1 MSPVV
6 RAVLASWAIPFWA
19 TAGLLLVAV
28 LYIRGWMALR
38 QLRSTL
44 LPTWRLV
51 CLLFGLASLWLAI
64 ASPLDAF
71 AGFLLT
77 VHMIQHMLLMLVA
90 PPLIL
95 LGFPQ
100 IPLLRGLP
108 LWAAR
113 DGLGPFLNW
122 APLKRFGR
130 ALTHPAFCWLA
141 ATVVL
146 LAWHVPAAYDL
157 ALTTAIWH
165 GVEHACLFGASL
177 LFWWPVI
184 EPWPSKSHWPR
195 WSIPA
200 YLLGGDLVTTALAAI
215 LCFSERPLY
224 PAYAG
229 VARLFGWTQLNDQ
242 VAAGAL
248 MWVFGSA
255 ILLSAAVVVTLRLLD
270 PSPAVRKPQNEANLW
285 SRSTRPSRPPF
296 DLLHVPVIGA
306 LLRSAY
312 GRRALQATVLIVAVA
327 VIVDGFVGHRM
338 GAMNLAGVVPW
349 TYGRALVVA
358 GLLIAGNFF
367 CMACPFTLPREAGR
381 RLGMATRHWP
391 KVLRTK
397 WLAVGLLILF
407 FWAYDRF
414 DLWNTPLLTAC
425 ILAAYFVNGLLV
437 DTFFRGATFCKYV
450 CPIGQFNF
458 VSSLVSPLEVKIR
471 RPQTC
476 ATCAGHDCLR
486 GNAHHRGCELQ
497 LFLPQK
503 AGNMDCTFCLD
514 CVQACPHDNIGI
526 VAGPPGRELTRD
538 PFRSSVGQFS
548 RRPDIAALAL
558 VLVFSAF
565 VNASSMLE
573 PVVAWR
579 YRLTAPISSLC
590 FLIALVL
597 APMLLVGGAT
607 LAGRHFSRAVRPA
620 RELFCRFSLG
630 LVPLGLVMWAG
641 HLLFHLSTA
650 WGSAWPVMQRVSSD
664 LGMGWLGTPRWAAR
678 SPILGADTLLACQLL
693 LLDLGLLLSLY
704 LGWRIA
710 GACVTRTTD
719 RLRLIAPW
727 VTLLAGL
734 YAAGIWVFLQPM
746 QMRGMVHG

>member
-1 MSPVV
+1 MS
-6 RAVLASWAIPFWA
+6 AVANAVFASWDIPFWA
-19 TAGLLLVAV
+19 TLGVLLTSVF
-28 LYIRGWMALR
+28 YMRGWMALR

-51 CLLFGLASLWLAI
+51 CMLAGLASFWLAI

-77 VHMIQHMLLMLVA
+77 FHMIQHMLIMLVA

-95 LGFPQ
+95 LASPQ

-113 DGLGPFLNW
+113 DALGPFLNW
-122 APLKRFGR
+122 PRLKRFGR
-130 ALTHPAFCWLA
+130 ALTNPAFCWLA
-141 ATVVL
+141 ATVAL
-146 LAWHVPAAYDL
+146 LAWHTPGAYDL
-157 ALTTAIWH
+157 ALAAPLWH

-184 EPWPSKSHWPR
+184 QPWPSTPHWPR

-200 YLLGGDLVTTALAAI
+200 YLLAGDLIATALAAI
-215 LCFSERPLY
+215 LCFSDRPLY
-224 PAYAG
+224 LAYAR
-229 VARLFGWTQLNDQ
+229 VPRLFGWSQINDQ

-248 MWVFGSA
+248 MWVFGSS
-255 ILLSAAVVVTLRLLD
+255 ILLSAAVVVILRLLD
-270 PSPAVRKPQNEANLW
+270 PSPVDRKPQNEPNSW
-285 SRSTRPSRPPF
+285 SRPTRPSRSPF
-296 DLLHVPVIGA
+296 DLLRLPIIGS

-312 GRRALQATVLIVAVA
+312 GRRVLQATLLLVAVA

-338 GAMNLAGVVPW
+338 GPMNLAGVVPW
-349 TYGRALVVA
+349 TYGRALAVA

-381 RLGMATRHWP
+381 RLGIATRHWP
-391 KVLRTK
+391 RALRSK
-397 WLAVGLLILF
+397 WLAVGLLVLF
-407 FWAYDRF
+407 FWAYDAF
-414 DLWNTPLLTAC
+414 DLWNTPFLTAC
-425 ILAAYFVNGLLV
+425 ILAAYFVTAFAV

-458 VSSLVSPLEVKIR
+458 VSSLVSPLEVQIR

-476 ATCAGHDCLR
+476 TTCATHDCLR
-486 GNAHHRGCELQ
+486 GNQHHRGCELE
-497 LFLPQK
+497 LFLPRK

-514 CVQACPHDNIGI
+514 CVKACPHDNVGI
-526 VAGPPGRELTRD
+526 LAAPPGRDLARD
-538 PFRSSVGQFS
+538 PFRSSLGQFS

-558 VLVFSAF
+558 VLVFSAY
-565 VNASSMLE
+565 VNAAAMLE
-573 PVVAWR
+573 PIVS
-579 YRLTAPISSLC
+579 TAPITGLC
-590 FLIALVL
+590 FVIAVVL
-597 APMLLVGGAT
+597 APMVLVGGAT
-607 LAGRHFSRAVRPA
+607 LAGRHLSHATKPT
-620 RELFCRFSLG
+620 RELFCRFSLA
-630 LVPLGLVMWAG
+630 LVPVGLAMWAA

-650 WGSAWPVMQRVSSD
+650 WSSAWPVLQRASGD
-664 LGMGWLGTPRWAAR
+664 LGIGWLGTPHWGAT
-678 SPILGADTLLACQLL
+678 SPILAANTLLACQMF

-704 LGWRIA
+704 VGWRIA
-710 GACVTRTTD
+710 STYVTRVAD
-719 RLRLIAPW
+719 RLLLLAPW
-727 VTLLAGL
+727 AALPAGL

>member
-1 MSPVV
+1 MSAVA
-6 RAVLASWAIPFWA
+6 RAAFASWAIPFWPTLGILF
-19 TAGLLLVAV
+19 TAVF
-28 LYIRGWMALR
+28 YIRGWMALR
-38 QLRSTL
+38 QLRSSL

-51 CLLFGLASLWLAI
+51 CLLVGLASLWLAI

-71 AGFLLT
+71 ASFLLT

-95 LGFPQ
+95 LGLPQ

-141 ATVVL
+141 AAVVL
-146 LAWHVPAAYDL
+146 LAWHIPAAYDL
-157 ALTTAIWH
+157 ALASSVWH

-184 EPWPSKSHWPR
+184 EPWPSKPHWPR

-200 YLLGGDLVTTALAAI
+200 YLLAADLVTTALAAI
-215 LCFSERPLY
+215 LCFSDRPLY

-229 VARLFGWTQLNDQ
+229 AARLFGWTQLNDQ

-248 MWVFGSA
+248 MWVFGST

-270 PSPAVRKPQNEANLW
+270 PSPAVRKPQNEANSW
-285 SRSTRPSRPPF
+285 SRSTQPSRPPF
-296 DLLHVPVIGA
+296 DVLRVPIIGS

-312 GRRALQATVLIVAVA
+312 GRRAMQATVLLVAVA

-338 GAMNLAGVVPW
+338 GPMNLAGVVPW

-358 GLLIAGNFF
+358 GLLTAGNFF

-381 RLGMATRHWP
+381 RLEIATRHWP
-391 KVLRTK
+391 RALRTK
-397 WLAVGLLILF
+397 WLAVGLLVLF
-407 FWAYDRF
+407 FWAYETF
-414 DLWNTPLLTAC
+414 DLWNTPFLTAC
-425 ILAAYFVNGLLV
+425 ILAAYFVTAFVV

-476 ATCAGHDCLR
+476 TTCATHDCLR
-486 GNAHHRGCELQ
+486 GNEHHRGCELQ

-514 CVQACPHDNIGI
+514 CVKACPQDNIGI
-526 VAGPPGRELTRD
+526 LAVPPGRDLARD
-538 PFRSSVGQFS
+538 PFRSSLGQFS
-548 RRPDIAALAL
+548 RRLDIAALAL

-565 VNASSMLE
+565 VNAAAMLE
-573 PVVAWR
+573 PIVSTVPTTG
-579 YRLTAPISSLC
+579 LG

-597 APMLLVGGAT
+597 APVLLVGGAT
-607 LAGRHFSRAVRPA
+607 LAGRHLSHATKPIG
-620 RELFCRFSLG
+620 ELFCRFSLA
-630 LVPLGLVMWAG
+630 LVPVGLAMWAA

-650 WGSAWPVMQRVSSD
+650 WSTAWPVIQRVSSD
-664 LGMGWLGTPRWAAR
+664 LGIGWLGTPHWRGS
-678 SPILGADTLLACQLL
+678 SPILAADTLLACQIL

-710 GACVTRTTD
+710 GAYVTQIAN
-719 RLRLIAPW
+719 RLRLLAPW
-727 VTLLAGL
+727 ATLLVGL
-734 YAAGIWVFLQPM
+734 YVAGIWVFLQPM